1 MISSHSFPPFWS
13 KWMEFREPVTS
24 PMETMCITE
33 IISILNQRGALMVKN
48 IYDWCSDVLADC
60 GPGRV

>member
-1 MISSHSFPPFWS
+1 
-13 KWMEFREPVTS
+13 MEFREPVTS
-24 PMETMCITE
+24 PMEAMCITE

-48 IYDWCSDVLADC
+48 IYNWCSDVLADC